1 MVLPCLQGN
10 TTTVICISPY
20 WPARGSTELT
30 YVLCTCGLWTMDY
43 VIDLG
48 EKLGQSVG
56 FAMSSKGELVYGNLP
71 GNSVI
76 STKTSPELTDIEIDE
91 QHTVAQSEID
101 LLWPNA
107 FGFDGKGTL
116 AVISDKFHLTQ
127 RTDPTVFNYRVLLL
141 RRTGHVY
148 PYNFC

>member
-1 MVLPCLQGN
+1 
-10 TTTVICISPY
+10 
-20 WPARGSTELT
+20 
-30 YVLCTCGLWTMDY
+30 MDA
-43 VIDLG
+43 VSDLG

-56 FAMSSKGELVYGNLP
+56 IAMSSKGELFYGNLP

-76 STKTSPELTDIEIDE
+76 STKTSPKRTNIEE
-91 QHTVAQSEID
+91 QDNVAQSEID

-107 FGFDGKGTL
+107 FGFDGRGKL

-127 RTDPTVFNYRVLLL
+127 MTDPNVYNYRVLLL

-148 PYNFC
+148 PYYYSS